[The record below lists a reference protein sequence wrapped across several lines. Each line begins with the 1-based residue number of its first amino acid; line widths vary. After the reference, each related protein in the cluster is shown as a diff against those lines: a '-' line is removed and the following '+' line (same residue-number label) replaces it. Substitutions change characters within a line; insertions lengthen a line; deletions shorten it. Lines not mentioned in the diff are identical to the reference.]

1 MKVSCLEIFKEPFS
15 AEGVQQ
21 LPALA
26 SFPFETDIIA
36 NRYVAFGIV
45 VGFMLIPCLI
55 FSIFIR
61 ISPKKVCGE
70 EKLRELGIAKGKKLS
85 IIDKIALDAPILI
98 IAALIAYTL
107 GLIPTQA
114 ATNEDG
120 ALFHSSRITAQEDD
134 DIENIRGSW
143 IHVNHDLVQKK
154 IQNNESG
161 NSLAL
166 YDVKCDDMPEER
178 ERASILCGGDILKEV
193 TAYKGSTEYTLTP
206 ELKTIQPGLFS
217 NKVYADIP
225 EEDRDKPLL
234 GLIVLAEMH

>member
-21 LPALA
+21 LPAFA
-26 SFPFETDIIA
+26 SFPFETDAIA
-36 NRYVAFGIV
+36 GRYVALGIIA
-45 VGFMLIPCLI
+45 GFMLIPCLV
-55 FSIFIR
+55 FSIANR
-61 ISPKKVCGE
+61 LS
-70 EKLRELGIAKGKKLS
+70 IAKGEKSS
-85 IIDKIALDAPILI
+85 IANKIARDILILI
-98 IAALIAYTL
+98 IAALIPYTL
-107 GLIPTQA
+107 GLIPTQP
-114 ATNEDG
+114 ATDEDG
-120 ALFHSSRITAQEDD
+120 KLFHSSRIAAQEDD
-134 DIENIRGSW
+134 DIEDIRGSW
-143 IHVNHDLVQKK
+143 IHVNHDFVQQKV
-154 IQNNESG
+154 QSDESG

-166 YDVKCDDMPEER
+166 YDVKCDDMPEEK

-225 EEDRDKPLL
+225 KGDKDKPLL

>member
-1 MKVSCLEIFKEPFS
+1 MKVTCLEIFKEPFS

-70 EKLRELGIAKGKKLS
+70 KLS
-85 IIDKIALDAPILI
+85 IIDRIALDIPILI

-107 GLIPTQA
+107 GLIPAQA
-114 ATNEDG
+114 ATNENG

-134 DIENIRGSW
+134 DIKDIRGSW
-143 IHVNHDLVQKK
+143 IHVNHDLVQQKV
-154 IQNNESG
+154 QSDESG

-166 YDVKCDDMPEER
+166 FDIKCDDMPEEK

-225 EEDRDKPLL
+225 EEDKDKPLL

>member
-1 MKVSCLEIFKEPFS
+1 MKVTCLEIFKEPFS

-26 SFPFETDIIA
+26 NFPFETDIIA

-70 EKLRELGIAKGKKLS
+70 KLS
-85 IIDKIALDAPILI
+85 IIDRIALDIPILI

-107 GLIPTQA
+107 GLIPAQA
-114 ATNEDG
+114 ATNENG

-134 DIENIRGSW
+134 DIKDIRGSW
-143 IHVNHDLVQKK
+143 IHVNHDLVQQKV
-154 IQNNESG
+154 QSDESG

-166 YDVKCDDMPEER
+166 FDIKCDDMPEEK

-225 EEDRDKPLL
+225 EEDKDKPLL